1 MNKLLPTLILILIC
15 SISLGQSSDAPT
27 TDYNNISMP
36 ESPSAAAFNA
46 VGNTSVNT
54 ATGIPTI
61 SIPLYTYEV
70 DGVKVPIAISYDAS
84 GVKVGAMSGP
94 VGLNWNLE
102 AGGQISRTVRNKTD
116 EYEGWLDS
124 DYSFIPDEI
133 FDDYEPT
140 SPYNWQQDMS
150 GTYINDFE
158 DGYAKNRDH
167 NPDLFSYRFL
177 SNQGTYIHDP
187 AGVVIKAK
195 TDGVAISSMFDNT
208 NNNYDVELNA
218 QDLMGNEYLF
228 NLKDTETSS
237 NKNIYNNGS
246 GLEEDFYE
254 WEGANGN
261 PITAWKLSEL
271 KTKNNKR
278 VHFEYQTDT
287 MSYTYSRDVENRII
301 LGATCDTQHSV
312 IREKKGTKTTYN
324 YNTRLINKIWS
335 PDSSIEVNFYYQ
347 TDTGLAD
354 TVWKTKLT
362 HIIIKDTISG
372 HEKRFEFTYERF
384 GSGGD
389 PRLKLKSVYE
399 LATTSSG
406 TVQKPPYTF
415 TYEGNFMPPKDS
427 YGQDF
432 FGYYNNESSNS
443 SLVPYEPYGTM
454 QDQGFFSQHAGDRSL
469 SIGHVDN
476 GILTQI
482 DYPTGGRTEFT
493 YEPNAI
499 GSKYLGGL
507 RIGEIEDTDETGT
520 YHRKVYNYSN
530 LNGFDYDG
538 HKSFWRKNEEET
550 TTYYSSFVA
559 TPGGPAGYKPGYF
572 YGNVTIISH
581 SGSDNYKEVHI
592 YEDNTYANHAF
603 DYALK
608 ESSYYKGTQKVKT
621 VEYINE
627 LIGTVHQEQW
637 NILGNMMCYG
647 TSPNSMKQGHSDEP
661 KIVRFNGNYS
671 YAPTKIA
678 TTEFLKQG
686 VSLKPVT
693 AVREVTY
700 DPTTMLITQEI
711 NDASRTRVGFDNY
724 SVTNSNADILTTD
737 YEYPWH
743 YTELDALELP
753 KSLPISK
760 VVTSDRLDDVVQG
773 QFFEY
778 DTNGNIKTTYA
789 YNKGAGT
796 NTSTYNYIP
805 SNYEEMTSFEFLDG
819 KPVEMVKKHGSPT
832 SYIWGY
838 DNQYPVAKIEG
849 RARAGL
855 NGTLVSAIENATAT
869 SMEGAL
875 DNLRNH
881 TSIGAGMMTSYTHKP
896 LAGVKTIVD
905 PKGDK
910 ITYYYDDFGRLS
922 YIKDKDGNRIT
933 ENTYIYGN

>member
-1 MNKLLPTLILILIC
+1 MNKLLPTVILLLIFQA
-15 SISLGQSSDAPT
+15 SIGQAADAPT

-36 ESPSAAAFNA
+36 ESPSAASFNA

-61 SIPLYTYEV
+61 SIPLYTYEM
-70 DGVKVPIAISYDAS
+70 DGVKIPIAISYDAS
-84 GVKVGAMSGP
+84 GVKVGTMSGP
-94 VGLNWNLE
+94 VGLNWSLE

-116 EYEGWLDS
+116 EYEGWLS
-124 DYSFIPDEI
+124 DNYPFISDNI
-133 FDDYEPT
+133 FNAYDPT
-140 SPYNWQQDMS
+140 SPSSWQSAMIGNPPDYD
-150 GTYINDFE
+150 G
-158 DGYAKNRDH
+158 GYAKNRDH
-167 NPDLFSYRFL
+167 NPDLFNYRFL

-187 AGVVIKAK
+187 DGAIIKSK
-195 TDGVAISSMFDNT
+195 TDGVVITPLEDGNT
-208 NNNYDVELNA
+208 DADLSATDLNGNNYDF
-218 QDLMGNEYLF
+218 LF
-228 NLKDTETSS
+228 TDAETSS
-237 NKNIYNNGS
+237 NKNFYNNGS

-254 WEGANGN
+254 WEGQNGD
-261 PITAWKLSEL
+261 PVTAWKLSEL

-278 VHFEYQTDT
+278 VHFEYQTVT

-301 LGATCDTQHSV
+301 LGNSCDVQQTV
-312 IREKKGTKTTYN
+312 IRERKGTRTTYT

-354 TVWKTKLT
+354 SVWKTKLT
-362 HIIIKDTISG
+362 HIIIKDTLSG
-372 HEKRFEFTYERF
+372 HEKKFEFTYERF
-384 GSGGD
+384 GGD
-389 PRLKLKSVYE
+389 PRLKLTSVYE
-399 LATTSSG
+399 VSTGAE
-406 TVQKPPYTF
+406 QKPPYTF
-415 TYEGNFMPPKDS
+415 TYDGNFMPAKDS
-427 YGQDF
+427 YAQDF
-432 FGYYNNESSNS
+432 FGYYNGVSGNNS
-443 SLVPYEPYGTM
+443 LAPSETFGTQ
-454 QDQGFFSQHAGDRSL
+454 QDQAFIDQNSGDRSL

-482 DYPTGGRTEFT
+482 DYPTGGKTEFT
-493 YEPNAI
+493 YEPNREI
-499 GSKYLGGL
+499 TQDKYMGGL
-507 RIGEIEDTDETGT
+507 RINVIEDTDETGT
-520 YHRKVYNYSN
+520 YHKKVYTYAN
-530 LNGFDYDG
+530 LNGFDYEG
-538 HKSFWRKNEEET
+538 NKSFTRKIEGNNT
-550 TTYYSSFVA
+550 TTLFSSFVA

-581 SGSDNYKEVHI
+581 SGSDNYKEVHV
-592 YEDNTYANHAF
+592 YEDNTHANHAF

-608 ESSYYKGTQKVKT
+608 ESSYYKGAQKVKM
-621 VEYINE
+621 VEYMNE
-627 LIGTVHQEQW
+627 VIGTIHQEQW

-647 TSPNSMKQGHSDEP
+647 TSPNPVKQGHNDEP
-661 KIVRFNGNYS
+661 KIIRFNGNYN

-693 AVREVTY
+693 TVREVTY

-724 SVTNSNADILTTD
+724 TVTNSDADILTTD
-737 YEYPWH
+737 YQYPWH

-753 KSLPISK
+753 KALPISK
-760 VVTSDRLDDVVQG
+760 VVTSDRLDDIVQG

-778 DTNGNIKTTYA
+778 DTNGNIKKTYA

-805 SNYEEMTSFEFLDG
+805 SDYEEMTAFEFLDG
-819 KPVEMVKKHGSPT
+819 KPIEMVNKHGSPT

-869 SMEGAL
+869 SIEGAL

-881 TSIGAGMMTSYTHKP
+881 SSLGAGMMTSYTHKP
-896 LAGVKTIVD
+896 LVGVKTIID

-922 YIKDKDGNRIT
+922 YITDKDGNRIT
-933 ENTYIYGN
+933 ENTYNYAN